1 MKNTKMLML
10 FPFSLLT
17 MLLSAA
23 PQQTLLIVADNDSP
37 MLAETPTEPHTV
49 AYDFENSLAVIEE
62 SPSAIAEDKG
72 GENNKNRLITYAM
85 SLLGTPYV
93 WAGVSPKG
101 FDCSGFITHVFQK
114 FDVAVPH
121 SSALQAKEGEHIAR
135 DEAKIGDLVIF
146 TGTNPKKRTPGHV
159 GIIISTDDDNIE
171 FVHSSSVG
179 GVKVSKVEGTGYS
192 RRFME
197 IRRIL

>member
-1 MKNTKMLML
+1 MKGMMSLML
-10 FPFSLLT
+10 LPILFLAV
-17 MLLSAA
+17 MLWVK
-23 PQQTLLIVADNDSP
+23 PQQSLSLAANSP
-37 MLAETPTEPHTV
+37 SATLAETLVVHEKV
-49 AYDFENSLAVIEE
+49 ASDSKEAL
-62 SPSAIAEDKG
+62 SAIAEEKG
-72 GENNKNRLITYAM
+72 GESKKKQLVTYAM

-93 WAGVSPKG
+93 WAGVSPEG
-101 FDCSGFITHVFQK
+101 FDCSGFITHVFKK
-114 FDVAVPH
+114 FDIKVPH

-192 RRFME
+192 RRFLQ
-197 IRRIL
+197 IRRLF